1 MKTNRTFGMIMILIC
16 VAFLASACST
26 GVVPPGSKVII
37 AKTDGTTETITNGK
51 WTATGRDRVY
61 FLDSK
66 LKSFTEKME
75 ILCADDINMTV
86 EVKWLG
92 SFAANTDGQIKM
104 IVEKV
109 PTTKVELDDK
119 TVLQLSLEQFYKTAV
134 SDIIRANARGIVA
147 PYVTDNIRPARK
159 AIEAA
164 IKKDV
169 LAKLKSL
176 GYPLNT
182 SDVMV
187 SNLDYPDEVT
197 NMRKAIKNAQL
208 KDQEK
213 AAQAKATLAQ
223 AKRDEEIAR
232 EKGKAT
238 IVEAQVEAKPNR
250 FISESITAQI
260 LAKKQWD
267 VLGTAAAGENNAI
280 WVLPYEAMKTT
291 DMQQNIAMKSG
302 RIRSSK

>member
-1 MKTNRTFGMIMILIC
+1 MKNIFKTIVAVIF
-16 VAFLASACST
+16 VAFMVSACST

-37 AKTDGTTETITNGK
+37 ASTDGSTEVTSSGK
-51 WTATGRDRVY
+51 YTAMGRDRVY

-66 LKSFTEKME
+66 LKAFTEKME

-92 SFAANTDGQIKM
+92 SFAADTEAQIKM

-109 PTTKVELDDK
+109 PTVKRDLDGRN
-119 TVLQLSLEQFYKTAV
+119 VLQLSLAEFYSTAV
-134 SDIIRANARGIVA
+134 ADIIRANARGIVA
-147 PYVTDNIRPARK
+147 PYVTDNIRPERK
-159 AIEAA
+159 KIEAA

-176 GYPLNT
+176 GYPLKT

-187 SNLDYPDEVT
+187 SNLDYPAEVT
-197 NMRKAIKNAQL
+197 QMRKDIKNAQL
-208 KDQEK
+208 GDQKK
-213 AAQAKATLAQ
+213 AAEAKATLAQ
-223 AKRDEEIAR
+223 AKRNEDIAR
-232 EKGKAT
+232 ENGKAD
-238 IVEAQVEAKPNR
+238 IVRARTLATSNKIV
-250 FISESITAQI
+250 SDSITPQI
-260 LAKKQWD
+260 LANKQWE

-291 DMQQNIAMKSG
+291 DMQQNISMQSG